1 MCPNLPHSKRQDAR
15 TKLRTMAELLD
26 ADSLRDAVAVLDG
39 WEGGPEAI
47 VRTVGL
53 RSFPIAIQVVDRVA
67 EIAEEMDH
75 HPDIDIRWRT
85 LTFRCVT
92 HSAGGVTTRDIALAN
107 RIDRIL
113 ADASA

>member
-1 MCPNLPHSKRQDAR
+1 
-15 TKLRTMAELLD
+15 MAELLD
-26 ADSLRDAVAVLDG
+26 ADSVRDAVAVLDG
-39 WEGGPEAI
+39 WEAGPDAI

-53 RSFPIAIQVVDRVA
+53 PSFPVAIAVVDRVA
-67 EIAEEMDH
+67 VVAEEMDH

-85 LTFRCVT
+85 VTFRCAT

-113 ADASA
+113 ADVS